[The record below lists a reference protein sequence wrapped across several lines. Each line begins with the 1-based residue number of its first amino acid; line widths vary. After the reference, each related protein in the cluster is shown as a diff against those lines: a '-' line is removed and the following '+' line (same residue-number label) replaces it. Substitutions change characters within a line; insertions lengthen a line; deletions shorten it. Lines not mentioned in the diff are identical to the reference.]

1 MMSDDV
7 RTKSRNKEQRQRST
21 SFRLNSILMI
31 PLGIRKRP
39 QQHKSKSLLP
49 RHFSMYIFSSH
60 INYFIARFIVSKLQT
75 IPTFILIPSGTSM
88 FREILS
94 DTLLVRPTFQSD
106 RLKDLIM
113 QYAPNC
119 YRIQLQ
125 SDVPSVE
132 SSFFG
137 RCVLVPVPTCR

>member
-1 MMSDDV
+1 MIQPSPYWNAFCTAKTFYTTFRLHRTKVDEGRHEMMSDDV

-60 INYFIARFIVSKLQT
+60 VNYFIARLLFQNCRRSR
-75 IPTFILIPSGTSM
+75 PSSWYLKVRQC
-88 FREILS
+88 FKKFWA
-94 DTLLVRPTFQSD
+94 TLCWFDQH
-106 RLKDLIM
+106 
-113 QYAPNC
+113 
-119 YRIQLQ
+119 
-125 SDVPSVE
+125 
-132 SSFFG
+132 SSPIDW
-137 RCVLVPVPTCR
+137 RTL